1 MELRY
6 KSSGGKWE
14 TSELVLG
21 KHFYEDYFF
30 VAYALC
36 ME

>member
-21 KHFYEDYFF
+21 NISSEDYFF
-30 VAYALC
+30 VA
-36 ME
+36 